1 MIAKA
6 RRQAIGALPDQPS
19 ASAPMRRDC
28 VRGTIVGPKGD
39 DMATI
44 PHEHPLSV
52 GKRSVWLDAR
62 DLWTALT
69 IVTIWLA
76 VLFVGV
82 FGPDFVSVGNGSTTT
97 IPSGIGV
104 AFFALFATMAVAKY
118 GFSRER
124 RQ

>member
-1 MIAKA
+1 
-6 RRQAIGALPDQPS
+6 
-19 ASAPMRRDC
+19 
-28 VRGTIVGPKGD
+28 
-39 DMATI
+39 MATI
-44 PHEHPLSV
+44 PHEQPSSLA
-52 GKRSVWLDAR
+52 KRSVWLDAR
-62 DLWTALT
+62 DLWTALA

-104 AFFALFATMAVAKY
+104 AFFALFATMAVAKH
-118 GFSRER
+118 GFKSDA